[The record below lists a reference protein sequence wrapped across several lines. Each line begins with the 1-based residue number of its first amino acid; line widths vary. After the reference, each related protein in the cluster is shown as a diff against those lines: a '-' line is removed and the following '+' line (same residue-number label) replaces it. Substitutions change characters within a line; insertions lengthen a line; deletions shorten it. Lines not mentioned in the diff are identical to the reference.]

1 MIIKIIIL
9 VTLNLFK
16 KKLHS
21 LPISCQNMNNNISFL
36 DDWKVTLCHERLCNI
51 SFNWNLCLLMH
62 AAKKH
67 SSKISNGFLN
77 KVNWRKCQEL
87 NGVEQLKTRCIEYEV
102 RQHKMPYGLDS
113 FQYIYTKFALGP
125 IFMTFWLDFNSNF
138 HNPRS

>member
-1 MIIKIIIL
+1 MANINLPVWTFIPLLWDTLMYIL
-9 VTLNLFK
+9 LKTDSKTKLQSLTLDTTTLTCCWNTFYHYWILEG
-16 KKLHS
+16 
-21 LPISCQNMNNNISFL
+21 
-36 DDWKVTLCHERLCNI
+36 WKNYTLEWNTLYNI

-102 RQHKMPYGLDS
+102 RQHKMPYGLES
-113 FQYIYTKFALGP
+113 FQ
-125 IFMTFWLDFNSNF
+125 
-138 HNPRS
+138 